1 MRRDILKKALIYI
14 LSLAIIAIFCVIIF
28 INSGKKSDLKK
39 VKVAEVTHSVFYAP
53 GYVAHA
59 LGYYEDE
66 GLDVEIIL
74 TPGADAV
81 AAAVLSGD
89 VQIGFCGSEQ
99 TIYIYNQGNK
109 DYLVNFAAM
118 TKKDG
123 SFLISREENK
133 NFKITD
139 VKGSHII
146 AGRKGGMPSMTL
158 KWALNQNGINT
169 DKDVN
174 FDTSIAFASMNGAFI
189 GGTGDYVTAFEPSAS
204 QLVNQGY
211 GYIVGSIGELGGNVP
226 YTTYNAKKSY
236 IKKNKDVIKGFTKA
250 TNKGLDYVHNHTAEE
265 IAKVIGDYFPDVS
278 YNDLVNSIQKY
289 MDIDSWYDTTEINEE
304 DFKHIQE
311 IMKNDNELDKEAPF
325 KKLVDNSFAK

>member
-1 MRRDILKKALIYI
+1 MKKILFSLGIVLIAVIIALTIFMCTRKESNLKKI
-14 LSLAIIAIFCVIIF
+14 
-28 INSGKKSDLKK
+28 
-39 VKVAEVTHSVFYAP
+39 KVAEVTHSVFYAP
-53 GYVAHA
+53 QYVAHS

-99 TIYIYNQGNK
+99 TIYIYNQGEK
-109 DYLVNFAAM
+109 DYLINFSAL

-123 SFLISREENK
+123 SFLISRKENK

-139 VKGSHII
+139 LKGSHII

-169 DKDVN
+169 DKDLN

-204 QLVNQGY
+204 QLVKQGY
-211 GYIVGSIGELGGNVP
+211 GYIVASIGELGGNVP
-226 YTTYNAKKSY
+226 YTTYNARKSY
-236 IKKNKDVIKGFTKA
+236 INKNKDVIEGFTKA
-250 TNKGLDYVHNHTAEE
+250 TKRGLDYVHNHTAKE
-265 IAKVIGDYFPDVS
+265 IANTITSYFPDVS
-278 YNDLVNSIQKY
+278 YNELVNAIEKY
-289 MDIDSWYDTTEINEE
+289 KNIDSWYETTEINEK
-304 DFKHIQE
+304 DFNHIQE
-311 IMKNDNELDKEAPF
+311 IIKNDNELDKKAPF
-325 KKLVDNSFAK
+325 DKLVDNSFSK

>member
-1 MRRDILKKALIYI
+1 MKKIIITLSCLVILLIGSLFIFKK
-14 LSLAIIAIFCVIIF
+14 
-28 INSGKKSDLKK
+28 NKKSNLKK

-53 GYVAHA
+53 GYVAHS

-74 TPGADAV
+74 TPGADQV

-99 TIYIYNQGNK
+99 SIYIYNQGNK
-109 DYLVNFAAM
+109 DYLVNFASM

-123 SFLISREENK
+123 SFLISRKKYK
-133 NFKITD
+133 NFNIKD
-139 VKGSHII
+139 VKGKHII

-158 KWALNQNGINT
+158 KYALNKNGIDT
-169 DKDVN
+169 DKDVK

-189 GGTGDYVTAFEPSAS
+189 GGTGDFVTAFEPSAS

-211 GYIVGSIGELGGNVP
+211 GYIVASVGELGGNVP

-236 IKKNKDVIKGFTKA
+236 IKKNKDVIQGFTNA
-250 TNKGLDYVHNHTAEE
+250 TNKGLKYVHEHSAND
-265 IAKVIGDYFPDVS
+265 IADAISSYFPDVS
-278 YNDLVNSIQKY
+278 YNDLVNSIKRY
-289 MDIDSWYDTTEINEE
+289 KKIDVWNETTKLNKKDFEHIEEIL
-304 DFKHIQE
+304 
-311 IMKNDNELDKEAPF
+311 KNDNELKEYVPF
-325 KKLVDNSFAK
+325 NKLVDNSFSK

>member
-1 MRRDILKKALIYI
+1 MKKILFSLGIVLIAVIIALTIFMCTRKESNLKKI
-14 LSLAIIAIFCVIIF
+14 
-28 INSGKKSDLKK
+28 
-39 VKVAEVTHSVFYAP
+39 KVAEVTHSVFYAP
-53 GYVAHA
+53 QYVAHS

-99 TIYIYNQGNK
+99 TIYIYNQGEK
-109 DYLVNFAAM
+109 DYLINFSAL

-123 SFLISREENK
+123 SFLISRKENK

-139 VKGSHII
+139 LKGSHII

-169 DKDVN
+169 DKDLN

-189 GGTGDYVTAFEPSAS
+189 GGTGDYVTSFEPSAS
-204 QLVNQGY
+204 QLVKQGY
-211 GYIVGSIGELGGNVP
+211 GYIVASIGELGGNVP
-226 YTTYNAKKSY
+226 YTTYNARKSY
-236 IKKNKDVIKGFTKA
+236 INKNKDVIEGFTKA
-250 TNKGLDYVHNHTAEE
+250 TKRGLDYVHNHTAKE
-265 IAKVIGDYFPDVS
+265 IANTITSYFPDVS
-278 YNDLVNSIQKY
+278 YNELVNAIEKY
-289 MDIDSWYDTTEINEE
+289 KNIDSWYETTEINEK
-304 DFKHIQE
+304 DFNHIQE
-311 IMKNDNELDKEAPF
+311 IIKNDNELDKKAPF
-325 KKLVDNSFAK
+325 DKLVDNSFSK

>member
-1 MRRDILKKALIYI
+1 MKKIIFSISILLVAI
-14 LSLAIIAIFCVIIF
+14 LLSTIIF
-28 INSGKKSDLKK
+28 ICTKKDNNLKK

-53 GYVAHA
+53 QYVAHS

-66 GLDVEIIL
+66 GLDVEIVL

-99 TIYIYNQGNK
+99 TIYIYNQGEK
-109 DYLVNFAAM
+109 DYLINFAAL

-123 SFLISREENK
+123 SFLISRKEND
-133 NFKITD
+133 NFKISD
-139 VKGSHII
+139 LKGSHII

-158 KWALNQNGINT
+158 KWALNQNDIDT

-211 GYIVGSIGELGGNVP
+211 GHIVASIGELGGNVP

-236 IKKNKDVIKGFTKA
+236 INKNKDVISGFTKA
-250 TNKGLDYVHNHTAEE
+250 TQKGLDYVHNHSAEE
-265 IAKVIGDYFPDVS
+265 IADVIIDYFPDVS
-278 YNDLVNSIQKY
+278 RNDLINSINKY
-289 MDIDSWYDTTEINEE
+289 IKIDSWYDTTKINEK
-304 DFKHIQE
+304 DFDHIQE
-311 IMKNDNELDKEAPF
+311 IIKNDNELDKYAPF
-325 KKLVDNSFAK
+325 KKLVDNSFSK

>member
-1 MRRDILKKALIYI
+1 MKKALIYM
-14 LSLAIIAIFCVIIF
+14 LSLAVIAIFCVIIF
-28 INSGKKSDLKK
+28 INKDKKSDLKK
-39 VKVAEVTHSVFYAP
+39 IKVAEVTHSVFYAP
-53 GYVAHA
+53 QYVAHS

-109 DYLVNFAAM
+109 DYLINFSAL

-123 SFLISREENK
+123 SFLIARNNNK

-211 GYIVGSIGELGGNVP
+211 GYIVGSIGQLGGSVP

-236 IKKNKDVIKGFTKA
+236 IKKNPEVIKGFTKA
-250 TNKGLDYVHNHTAEE
+250 TKKGLDYVHNHSAEE

-278 YNDLVNSIQKY
+278 YNDLVNSIKKY
-289 MDIDSWYDTTEINEE
+289 KDIDSWYDTTEINEK

-325 KKLVDNSFAK
+325 DKLVDNSFAK

>member
-1 MRRDILKKALIYI
+1 MKKIIITLSCLVIFLIG
-14 LSLAIIAIFCVIIF
+14 SLFIFKK
-28 INSGKKSDLKK
+28 NKKSNLKK

-53 GYVAHA
+53 GYVAHS

-74 TPGADAV
+74 TPGADQV

-99 TIYIYNQGNK
+99 SIYIYNQGNK
-109 DYLVNFAAM
+109 DYLVNFASM

-123 SFLISREENK
+123 SFLISRKKYK
-133 NFKITD
+133 NFNIKD
-139 VKGSHII
+139 VKGKHII

-158 KWALNQNGINT
+158 KYALNKNGIDT
-169 DKDVN
+169 DKDVK

-189 GGTGDYVTAFEPSAS
+189 GGTGDFVTAFEPSAS

-211 GYIVGSIGELGGNVP
+211 GYIVASIGELGGNVP

-236 IKKNKDVIKGFTKA
+236 IKKNKDVIQGFTNA
-250 TNKGLDYVHNHTAEE
+250 TNKGLKYVHEHSAND
-265 IAKVIGDYFPDVS
+265 IADAISSYFPDVS
-278 YNDLVNSIQKY
+278 YNDLVNSIKRY
-289 MDIDSWYDTTEINEE
+289 KKIDVWNETTKLNKKDFEHIEEIL
-304 DFKHIQE
+304 
-311 IMKNDNELDKEAPF
+311 KNDNELKEYVPF
-325 KKLVDNSFAK
+325 NKLVDNSFSK

>member
-1 MRRDILKKALIYI
+1 MKKTLIYI
-14 LSLAIIAIFCVIIF
+14 SSLLIIAIFCIIVYF
-28 INSGKKSDLKK
+28 NLNKKSNRKK
-39 VKVAEVTHSVFYAP
+39 IKVAEVTHSVFYAP
-53 GYVAHA
+53 GYVAHK
-59 LGYYEDE
+59 LGYFEDE
-66 GLDVEIIL
+66 GLDVDIIL

-89 VQIGFCGSEQ
+89 VQIGFCGTEQ
-99 TIYIYNQGNK
+99 SIYIYNQGNK

-123 SFLISREENK
+123 SFLISRTNNK
-133 NFKITD
+133 KFKITD

-169 DKDVN
+169 DNDVN

-211 GYIVGSIGELGGNVP
+211 GHIVASIGELGGNVP
-226 YTTYNAKKSY
+226 YTAYNAKKSY
-236 IKKNKDVIKGFTKA
+236 IKKNPETIKGFTKA
-250 TNKGLDYVHNHTAEE
+250 TNKGLDYVHKHSAKD
-265 IAKVIGDYFPDVS
+265 IAKVIGEYFPDVS

-289 MDIDSWYDTTEINEE
+289 KDIDAWNKTTKISEK
-304 DFKHIQE
+304 DFKHIQK
-311 IMKNDNELDKEAPF
+311 IMKNDNELEKSAPF
-325 KKLVDNSFAK
+325 SKLVDNSFSK

>member
-1 MRRDILKKALIYI
+1 MKKTLIYI
-14 LSLAIIAIFCVIIF
+14 SSLLIIAIFCIIVYF
-28 INSGKKSDLKK
+28 NLNKKSNLKK
-39 VKVAEVTHSVFYAP
+39 IKVAEVTHSVFYAP
-53 GYVAHA
+53 GYVAHK
-59 LGYYEDE
+59 LGYFEDE
-66 GLDVEIIL
+66 GLDVDIIL

-89 VQIGFCGSEQ
+89 VQIGFCGTEQ
-99 TIYIYNQGNK
+99 SIYIYNQGNK

-123 SFLISREENK
+123 SFLISRTNNK
-133 NFKITD
+133 KFKITD

-169 DKDVN
+169 DNDVN

-211 GYIVGSIGELGGNVP
+211 GHIVASIGELGGNVP
-226 YTTYNAKKSY
+226 YTAYNAKKSY
-236 IKKNKDVIKGFTKA
+236 IKKNPETIKGFTKA
-250 TNKGLDYVHNHTAEE
+250 TNKGLDYVHKHSAKD
-265 IAKVIGDYFPDVS
+265 IAKVIGEYFPDVS

-289 MDIDSWYDTTEINEE
+289 KDIDAWNKTTKISEK
-304 DFKHIQE
+304 DFKHIQK
-311 IMKNDNELDKEAPF
+311 IMKNDNELEKSAPF
-325 KKLVDNSFAK
+325 SKLVDNSFSK

>member
-1 MRRDILKKALIYI
+1 LKKAFIYI
-14 LSLAIIAIFCVIIF
+14 FSICIIAIFCII
-28 INSGKKSDLKK
+28 IYLNTRKKSELKK
-39 VKVAEVTHSVFYAP
+39 IKVAEVTHSVFYAP
-53 GYVAHA
+53 GYVAHK
-59 LGYYEDE
+59 LGYFEDE

-81 AAAVLSGD
+81 AAAVLSND
-89 VQIGFCGSEQ
+89 VQIGFCGTEQ
-99 TIYIYNQGNK
+99 SIYIYNQGNK

-123 SFLISREENK
+123 SFLISRNKNK
-133 NFKITD
+133 NFKVKD
-139 VKGSHII
+139 LKGSHII

-211 GYIVGSIGELGGNVP
+211 GHIVASIGELGGNVP
-226 YTTYNAKKSY
+226 YTAYNAKKSY
-236 IKKNKDVIKGFTKA
+236 IEKNPDTIKGFTKA
-250 TNKGLDYVHNHTAEE
+250 TNKGLEYVHSHSSKD
-265 IAKVIGDYFPDVS
+265 IAKVIGEYFPDVS
-278 YNDLVNSIQKY
+278 YNDLVNSIEKY
-289 MDIDSWYDTTEINEE
+289 KKIDAWNKNTVINKK
-304 DFKHIQE
+304 DFEHIQE
-311 IMKNDNELDKEAPF
+311 ILKNDNELEKSAPF
-325 KKLVDNSFAK
+325 SKLVDNSFSKWKY

>member
-1 MRRDILKKALIYI
+1 MKKALIYI
-14 LSLAIIAIFCVIIF
+14 LSLAIIAVFCVIIVM
-28 INSGKKSDLKK
+28 NKNKKSDLKK

-53 GYVAHA
+53 QYVAHS
-59 LGYYEDE
+59 LKYFEDE

-89 VQIGFCGSEQ
+89 VEIGFCGSEQ

-109 DYLVNFAAM
+109 DYLVNFSAL

-123 SFLISREENK
+123 SFLIARKENK
-133 NFKITD
+133 KFKVND

-204 QLVNQGY
+204 GLVNQGY
-211 GYIVGSIGELGGNVP
+211 GHIVASIGQLGGNVP
-226 YTTYNAKKSY
+226 YTAYNAKKSY
-236 IKKNKDVIKGFTKA
+236 ISKNPDVIKGFTKA
-250 TNKGLDYVHNHTAEE
+250 TQKGLDYVHNHTPEE
-265 IAKVIGDYFPDVS
+265 IADVIGSYFPDVS
-278 YNDLVNSIQKY
+278 YNDLVNSIKKY
-289 MDIDSWYDTTEINEE
+289 KDIDSWYDTTKINEK

-311 IMKNDNELDKEAPF
+311 IMKNDNELEKQAPYS
-325 KKLVDNSFAK
+325 KLVNNSFSK

>member
-1 MRRDILKKALIYI
+1 MKKTLIYI
-14 LSLAIIAIFCVIIF
+14 SSLLIIAIFCIIVYF
-28 INSGKKSDLKK
+28 NLNKKSNLKK
-39 VKVAEVTHSVFYAP
+39 IKVAEVTHSVFYAP
-53 GYVAHA
+53 GYVAHK
-59 LGYYEDE
+59 LGYFEDE
-66 GLDVEIIL
+66 GLDIDIIL

-89 VQIGFCGSEQ
+89 VQIGFCGTEQ
-99 TIYIYNQGNK
+99 SIYIYNQGNK

-123 SFLISREENK
+123 SFLISRTNNK
-133 NFKITD
+133 KFKITD

-169 DKDVN
+169 DNDVN

-211 GYIVGSIGELGGNVP
+211 GHIVASIGELGGNVP
-226 YTTYNAKKSY
+226 YTAYNAKKSY
-236 IKKNKDVIKGFTKA
+236 IKKNPETIKGFTKA
-250 TNKGLDYVHNHTAEE
+250 TNKGLDYVHKHSAKD
-265 IAKVIGDYFPDVS
+265 IAKVIGEYFPDVS

-289 MDIDSWYDTTEINEE
+289 KDIDAWNKTTKISEK
-304 DFKHIQE
+304 DFKHIQK
-311 IMKNDNELDKEAPF
+311 IMKNDNELEKSAPF
-325 KKLVDNSFAK
+325 SKLVDNSFSK